1 MKKSI
6 SLIAARVGASPWLLV
21 LSGVVEADRQRNR
34 NAPFLN
40 ETVTF
45 LPGKSVSLGVG
56 LNEGPLNF
64 AINHYSIPRPSSDLR
79 DYTTVF
85 SLEDFSWA
93 PFASLSSI
101 FDQQQS
107 INAGYAVDVWRP
119 RHFAHGIT
127 APDGTQPINRIFTGI
142 NVDIAIR
149 DNDAHIYRLGYH
161 ITLLGRIAFAASG
174 SIVDD

>member
-1 MKKSI
+1 M
-6 SLIAARVGASPWLLV
+6 GASLWLLV

-34 NAPFLN
+34 NAAFLN

-93 PFASLSSI
+93 PFACLSAI
-101 FDQQQS
+101 FDQAES
-107 INAGYAVDVWRP
+107 INAGYAVWAWRP
-119 RHFAHGIT
+119 HHFVHAVKYPET
-127 APDGTQPINRIFTGI
+127 NQPINRIFTGI
-142 NVDIAIR
+142 NVDIGIS
-149 DNDAHIYRLGYH
+149 DNDAFIKRLAYH
-161 ITLLGRIAFAASG
+161 ITLLGRIAFAANG
-174 SIVDD
+174 SIG